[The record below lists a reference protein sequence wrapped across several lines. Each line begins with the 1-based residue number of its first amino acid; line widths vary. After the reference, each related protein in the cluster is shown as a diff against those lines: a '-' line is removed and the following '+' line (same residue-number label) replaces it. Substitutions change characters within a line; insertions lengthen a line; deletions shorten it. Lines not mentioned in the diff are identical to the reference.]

1 MSAIA
6 GALLALALTLAPNP
20 FALTE
25 ITFWLMGGLGDRPLW
40 QVALAAPAILLG
52 GAILLSLGRGLDAL
66 SLGEDT
72 AHSLG
77 VPVTRTLQLAAVGTA
92 FAVGCWR
99 GGRRIDRLHRP
110 GGAAFAA
117 PLAGR
122 AARRAAAGRAIGRR
136 RAAAH
141 GGYAG
146 AAGADA
152 AAAVRRSA
160 CRRAD
165 GIARRA
171 VPGCN
176 RPADRTMIGVSHL
189 SMALG
194 GRPVL
199 RDVSLT
205 AMPGELVALVGPN
218 GAGKSTLLRA
228 LAGLL
233 PDTGP
238 PDPRRVAWLPQ
249 GARSAWGL
257 TVEQVAALGRI
268 PYHDQAE
275 APVTRALQ
283 LCGIEALRE
292 ARVDRISGGEVRR
305 AMLARAFATEPE
317 VFLLDEP
324 TADLDPAASHA
335 IMRLL
340 RATADAGRTVVVVL
354 HALDLALR
362 YAHRA
367 VVLVGG
373 RVAADLPAGAALP
386 AAAAAFRLPFG
397 ADPVP
402 RLLPPC

>member
-1 MSAIA
+1 
-6 GALLALALTLAPNP
+6 
-20 FALTE
+20 
-25 ITFWLMGGLGDRPLW
+25 
-40 QVALAAPAILLG
+40 
-52 GAILLSLGRGLDAL
+52 
-66 SLGEDT
+66 
-72 AHSLG
+72 
-77 VPVTRTLQLAAVGTA
+77 
-92 FAVGCWR
+92 
-99 GGRRIDRLHRP
+99 
-110 GGAAFAA
+110 
-117 PLAGR
+117 
-122 AARRAAAGRAIGRR
+122 
-136 RAAAH
+136 
-141 GGYAG
+141 
-146 AAGADA
+146 
-152 AAAVRRSA
+152 
-160 CRRAD
+160 
-165 GIARRA
+165 
-171 VPGCN
+171 
-176 RPADRTMIGVSHL
+176 MIGVSHL

-205 AMPGELVALVGPN
+205 VRPGELVALCGPN

-268 PYHDQAE
+268 PHHDQAE
-275 APVTRALQ
+275 AVVTRALQ
-283 LCGIEALRE
+283 LCGIEALRK

-367 VVLVGG
+367 VVLMGG
-373 RVAADLPAGAALP
+373 RVAADLPADAALP
-386 AAAAAFRLPFG
+386 AAAAAFGLPFG
-397 ADPVP
+397 ADSEP